1 MEPQTVTITIASAL
15 AVLVFALLLWFVVN
29 PLLDFI
35 GGFQDS
41 FAGFNT
47 EAISEGAN
55 LESLSAESLGAL
67 DIEEPESLDLS
78 LDEVESYVLG
88 R

>member
-15 AVLVFALLLWFVVN
+15 AVLAFAVLLWFVVN

-35 GGFQDS
+35 GGVQDS
-41 FAGFNT
+41 FAGFAT
-47 EAISEGAN
+47 VASSEGAN
-55 LESLSAESLGAL
+55 LESLSV
-67 DIEEPESLDLS
+67 ESLDALNIEKLES
-78 LDEVESYVLG
+78 LDEVKSYVLA